1 MAVKAAMNVVY
12 AMAPENTPGIKTV
25 MEMAGEKQLQ
35 HNRPVQRQPV
45 MYGGV
50 VILMIPVLVEKM
62 ILQLEVPVK
71 MI

>member
-1 MAVKAAMNVVY
+1 MTAMELN
-12 AMAPENTPGIKTV
+12 PPGIKTV

-35 HNRPVQRQPV
+35 HNRPEQRQPV